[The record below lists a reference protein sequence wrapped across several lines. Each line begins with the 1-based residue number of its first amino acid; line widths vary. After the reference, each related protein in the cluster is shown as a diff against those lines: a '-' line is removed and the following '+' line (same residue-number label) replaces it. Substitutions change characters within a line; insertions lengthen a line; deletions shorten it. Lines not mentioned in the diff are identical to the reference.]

1 MPNGAAVVD
10 RRGLR
15 RVLDEG
21 EGRGAVVSIV
31 ASGGTGKTAFL
42 RSWCGLEPGDRL
54 LVEVDDTTAARPSG
68 SPHADWRA
76 RLDAL
81 RVRRPHATT
90 VIDGIERINSHSD
103 RELLQ
108 EAVASTESAIVLS
121 GRSQPVPL
129 DSLDPDRA
137 LITVGVAELAFG
149 QREAD
154 ELLRASGV
162 LLPPHDVFA
171 LLDRTG
177 GRALTLSLAV
187 AALARVRDPGETI
200 HRLVHSPAGADEYFV
215 GTILGTLED
224 AEADMILALA
234 AVPSFSIGLA
244 AELTGSPDAGATVE
258 RLREGNDLLHRVD
271 GGEEGS
277 EYHFDESLRRTL
289 LTELTRRDARR
300 LDALRRTAAR
310 WYLAGG
316 NVHDGLAHA
325 VASHSNDLVE
335 ETLRRHGLGMVFSG
349 DTAPVREAL
358 VALEDRGVMSP
369 TTGLL
374 AALVTSPTR
383 FDSVRTDHFLALAE
397 EEAAHSPESEL
408 VLASI
413 LGLRSNGE
421 GQPERDRA
429 LTRLDNAVRMS
440 LRRPSG
446 EGGPLAV
453 LDARI
458 FAEAARASLLL
469 RSSHPSEALAV
480 AEGAAASA
488 EETGL
493 PWLQMVCLELA
504 AAAAARQRS
513 WAMVHLLER
522 RIAGLA
528 GAEPRADSVVAA
540 SALLRAA
547 AAAYQ
552 SCEPFRSAHVA
563 DIVQARWRGL
573 DTGDVIGPRALHLL
587 FRLDEEEDKRTI
599 FEEMEHLFSVAVR
612 RNPRTIAVGSF
623 RFLDLTMQYRG
634 RTEVRRLVE
643 VLEQMFGA
651 LSVEAAL
658 GGAVARE
665 GTVTQDADDATLETL
680 LVAGAPAWHG
690 SNLVFGWL
698 LLAAHAVEH
707 GREDVAQ
714 ARLMSALGIAA
725 RTDTRR
731 PFLAR
736 GGAFLRLVSDRI
748 GGFGD
753 REAFARS
760 VLTVAEAFHVRPDA
774 PDNAP
779 TLTAKERELLR
790 ELPLHQSI
798 GQIAAKHG
806 VSANTV
812 KTHLR
817 SIYAKLDA
825 RDRAHAVE
833 NARKLGLL

>member
-1 MPNGAAVVD
+1 MVE

-21 EGRGAVVSIV
+21 EGRSAVVSIV

-42 RSWCGLEPGDRL
+42 RSWCGLEPGERV
-54 LVEVDDTTAARPSG
+54 LVEVAGDPARAG
-68 SPHADWRA
+68 GGTDWR
-76 RLDAL
+76 RTLDAL
-81 RVRRPHATT
+81 SAQHRRTTT
-90 VIDGIERINSHSD
+90 VIDGIERISSHSD

-108 EAVASTESAIVLS
+108 EAVSASGSAIVLS
-121 GRSQPVPL
+121 GRSQPVLL
-129 DSLDPDRA
+129 DTIDPQRA
-137 LITVGVAELAFG
+137 LITVGVADLAFG

-162 LLPPHDVFA
+162 LLPPHDVFE

-177 GRALTLSLAV
+177 GRALTLTLAV
-187 AALARVRDPGETI
+187 AALARMGDPSDAVR
-200 HRLVHSPAGADEYFV
+200 RLVHSSFGPEEYFV
-215 GTILGTLED
+215 RALLATLPDGD
-224 AEADMILALA
+224 ADTLLALA
-234 AVPSFSIGLA
+234 AVPSFGVGLA
-244 AELTGSPDAGATVE
+244 AELTGCADAGATIE
-258 RLREGNDLLHRVD
+258 RLREGNDLFQRVD

-277 EYHFDESLRRTL
+277 EYRFDESLRRTL

-300 LDALRRTAAR
+300 LDELRRAAAR

-316 NVHDGLAHA
+316 AVHDGLAHA
-325 VASHSNDLVE
+325 VASHSTDLVE
-335 ETLRRHGLGMVFSG
+335 EILRRHGLGMVFSG

-358 VALEDRGVMSP
+358 GTLEDRGVMSG

-374 AALVTSPTR
+374 SALITSPTR
-383 FDSVRTDHFLALAE
+383 FESVRIDHFLALAE
-397 EEAAHSPESEL
+397 EEASRSPESEL

-413 LGLRSNGE
+413 LALRSDGDE
-421 GQPERDRA
+421 QPERDRA
-429 LTRLDNAVRMS
+429 LTRLENAVRMS

-469 RSSHPSEALAV
+469 RSGRVAEALMV

-493 PWLQMVCLELA
+493 PWLQMLGLELA
-504 AAAAARQRS
+504 AAAAAAQRS
-513 WAMVHLLER
+513 WPMVHLFER

-528 GAEPRADSVVAA
+528 GAEQRTDSIVAA
-540 SALLRAA
+540 SALLRSA

-552 SCEPFRSAHVA
+552 SCEPFRSSHVA

-573 DTGDVIGPRALHLL
+573 DTGDVIAPRALHLL
-587 FRLDEEEDKRTI
+587 FRLDEEDDTRAI
-599 FEEMEHLFSVAVR
+599 FEQMEHLFAVALR

-623 RFLDLTMQYRG
+623 RFLDLTMHYRG
-634 RTEVRRLVE
+634 RPEVRQLVQ
-643 VLEQMFGA
+643 VLEDMLGPR
-651 LSVEAAL
+651 SIEAAL
-658 GGAVARE
+658 GGSIVRE
-665 GTVTQDADDATLETL
+665 GTVTQDADDATLEAL
-680 LVAGAPAWHG
+680 LLAGAPAWHG
-690 SNLVFGWL
+690 SNIVFGWL
-698 LLAAHAVEH
+698 LLAAHAAEH
-707 GREDVAQ
+707 GREDLVQ
-714 ARLMSALGIAA
+714 ARLLEALDTAA

-736 GGAFLRLVSDRI
+736 GGAFARLVSDRI

-753 REAFARS
+753 REPFARS
-760 VLTVAEAFHVRPDA
+760 VLAVTEQVGERAENPENS
-774 PDNAP
+774 PI
-779 TLTAKERELLR
+779 LTAKERELLR

-798 GQIAAKHG
+798 GQIAAKHS

-817 SIYAKLDA
+817 SIYGKLDA
-825 RDRAHAVE
+825 RDRAHAVD
-833 NARKLGLL
+833 NARTLGLL